1 MPLNITKGNM
11 YSFVTHTW
19 NAIKGKCEHE
29 CPYCYMLIYK
39 LGKIRLDRSEFR
51 TNLDEGEFIFIGSSC
66 DMWAKGV
73 PKEWIIEVLDYI
85 NKFKCGVLF
94 QSKYPERFKEFKD
107 YLPNKDRLVLGA
119 TLETDRFYPDYMGKT
134 MSPKERAVVMT
145 ELSKEY
151 TTMLTVEP
159 IMQFDLNAFAEM
171 IIACNPKWVN
181 IGFDSK
187 DHNLP
192 EPSRIITMDLIS
204 KLRNSGMI
212 VNIKK
217 NSERV
222 LGKEIYSRLS
232 RENKDNPNILKKW
245 FEVIAGM
252 D

>member
-1 MPLNITKGNM
+1 MLNIAKGNM

-29 CPYCYMLIYK
+29 CPYCYMLEFK
-39 LGKIRLDRSEFR
+39 LNTLRLDRSEFK
-51 TNLDEGEFIFIGSSC
+51 TDLDEGDFIFIGSST

-73 PKEWIIEVLDYI
+73 PREWIIEVLEHI
-85 NKFKCGVLF
+85 SKFKCRILF

-107 YLPNKDRLVLGA
+107 CLPNKDHLVLGT
-119 TLETDRFYPDYMGKT
+119 TLETNRFYPDYMGKT

-159 IMQFDLNAFAEM
+159 IMQFDLNTFVDM
-171 IIACNPKWVN
+171 IIDCNPAWVN
-181 IGFDSK
+181 VGFDSK
-187 DHNLP
+187 DHTLP
-192 EPSRIITMDLIS
+192 EPSRVITMGLIG
-204 KLRNSGMI
+204 KLRSGGLVI
-212 VNIKK
+212 NIKK

-232 RENKDNPNILKKW
+232 RDNIDNPNTLKKW
-245 FEVIAGM
+245 FEVIK
-252 D
+252 DID